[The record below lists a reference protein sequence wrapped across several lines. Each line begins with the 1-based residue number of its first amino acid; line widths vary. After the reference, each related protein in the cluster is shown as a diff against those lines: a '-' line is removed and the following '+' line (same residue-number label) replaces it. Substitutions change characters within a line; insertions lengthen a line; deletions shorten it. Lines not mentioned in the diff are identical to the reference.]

1 MHWVGVEL
9 FALHK
14 AHGLYRFACFYI
26 YRMYECGDEGGI
38 VGGGMDECCGE
49 ENKRKPHDILGVVL
63 ASTIAFLLQT
73 MNVQDVR

>member
-1 MHWVGVEL
+1 
-9 FALHK
+9 
-14 AHGLYRFACFYI
+14 
-26 YRMYECGDEGGI
+26 MYECGDEGGI

-49 ENKRKPHDILGVVL
+49 ENKRKPQDILGVVL